1 MAKTAAKK
9 SARKNGAKKQSAPLQ
24 SGRFPNESAGYRSAR
39 NALLKAEVGLRRD
52 VERVAALRR
61 KLPAGGTV
69 PQDYVFEEMTAD
81 GQTRRVKLSELFG
94 DKPTLVVY
102 NFMYGPTSDACPMCT
117 SMLDAM
123 DGEAKHVFQRVGFA
137 VVAKS
142 PIERIRAY
150 SRGRGWHGLRLLSSA
165 KNSFNRDY
173 FGESDEGAQRPMLNV
188 FVKKGG
194 KIHHFYGTELLFGP
208 HEAGQDNRHVDMIW
222 PLWNVLDLTPEG
234 RGNWYPRLSYGA

>member
-9 SARKNGAKKQSAPLQ
+9 PARKNGAKKQAAPRG
-24 SGRFPNESAGYRSAR
+24 GRFPNESANYRSAR
-39 NALLKAEVGLRRD
+39 NALLKAEVGLRRE

-61 KLPAGGTV
+61 KLPAGGAV
-69 PQDYVFEEMTAD
+69 PDDYVFEEIKD
-81 GQTRRVKLSELFG
+81 GETRRVKLSELFG

-123 DGEAKHVFQRVGFA
+123 DGETKHVFQRVSFA

-150 SRGRGWHGLRLLSSA
+150 ARDRGWRGLRLLSSA

-173 FGESDEGAQRPMLNV
+173 FGESADGGQRPMLNV

-194 KIHHFYGTELLFGP
+194 KIHHFYGTELLFAP
-208 HEAGQDNRHVDMIW
+208 HEAGQDNRHIDMIW
-222 PLWNVLDLTPEG
+222 PLWNLLDLTPEG
-234 RGNWYPRLSYGA
+234 RGKDWRPRLNYGV